1 MNDRVTDFS
10 VLLIPD
16 RGQDV
21 SCLGRYGRDICPK
34 TYAKYELGT
43 FNPQLSVYI

>member
-1 MNDRVTDFS
+1 MSDRVTDFS
-10 VLLIPD
+10 VLSNPAV
-16 RGQDV
+16 GQDV

-34 TYAKYELGT
+34 TYAKYELGA